1 MRIGYVTTYDVLDNS
16 QWPQESTGLF
26 TAGRYISQALEA
38 QSVHLEYL
46 GPLPKKKLP
55 ITRIKWLFYRN
66 IFKQDYYSWAE
77 PFVIQNY
84 ANQISRKLSN
94 IDVDVILTPENVVP
108 IAYLKAKQPIVLY
121 TDATIASLVKF
132 YPYLSNLCQETLKQ
146 LHDMEKKALEN
157 CQLAIYTSEWAAQT
171 AIDIFQINPA
181 KVKVIPWGP
190 NIDCDRT
197 RDDISQIVESKAP
210 SPCKLLFLGF
220 EWDRKGGDI
229 ALEVT
234 KELNSQGLITE
245 LIVVG
250 ANPPNRELLPDFVKV
265 VGKIDKSNQAGK
277 EKLNQILAGS
287 HFLILPTKAET
298 FGHVFCEA
306 NSFGVPC
313 LTSDVGGIPTVIKD
327 GLNGKKFSLTAEI
340 SEYCQYIISIMNN
353 YQEYKKLALSS
364 FGEYESRLNWNVAA
378 GNLKTILKE
387 VIE

>member
-66 IFKQDYYSWAE
+66 VFQQDYYSWAE
-77 PFVIQNY
+77 PFVLQNY
-84 ANQISRKLSN
+84 ANQIYRKLSN

-108 IAYLKAKQPIVLY
+108 IAYLKAKQPIVLF

-146 LHDMEKKALEN
+146 LYDMEKKALEN

-171 AIDIFQINPA
+171 AIDIFKINPA

-234 KELNSQGLITE
+234 KELNAQGLTTE

-265 VGKIDKSNQAGK
+265 VGKIDKSNPAGK
-277 EKLNQILAGS
+277 EKFNQILADS

-298 FGHVFCEA
+298 FGLVFCEA

-340 SEYCQYIISIMNN
+340 SEYCQYITSVMNN

-364 FGEYESRLNWNVAA
+364 FGEYESRLNWMTAA
-378 GNLKTILKE
+378 EDLKTMLKE